1 MVGKMKIN
9 ILLIV
14 VFFLTLFLFADP
26 PSTFDLRDVNGENF
40 VTSVK
45 SQSGGTCWTHG
56 VMSAMEGN
64 LLMTGAWANAGETGE
79 PNLAEYHLDWWNG
92 FNQHN
97 NDDTDPPTGGGL
109 VVHEGG
115 DYRVTSA
122 YLTRFEGAVRDID
135 GQSYSTPPDRYN
147 SSYHYFYVPDIE
159 WFVAGSDL
167 SNIDTIKNKIMQ
179 EGVLGTC
186 MCYDGS
192 FISGYIHY
200 QPPTS
205 SLDPNHAIAIV
216 GWDDDKVT
224 QAPLDGAWLCK
235 NSWGSG
241 WGFSGYFWISY
252 YDKHC
257 CQHPEMGAIS
267 FQDVEPLAYENVY
280 YHDYHGWRD
289 TMTECTKVFNT
300 FYAEDNELLEAVSFF
315 TSEDS
320 VNYVVKIYDNF
331 ESGIL
336 INELSSESGYI
347 EYIGF
352 HTIDL
357 TTKVVLSQGNDFYI
371 YLYLS
376 NEEYPYDRTSDV
388 PVLLGAQYRVIVES
402 SANPA
407 ESYYYSGS
415 GWHDFYDYNDP
426 SGYNNTGNF
435 CVKGLS
441 IKGGLQVD
449 PEEGFNSE
457 GPYGGSFTPSSKAYE
472 LENKNDYQIDYEV
485 TLYPEVDWLSF
496 TGNISGILQPY
507 ETTELTVQINSNAE
521 TLSEG
526 AHSTTIQFTNTT
538 DHLGDT
544 TREVTLAIGE
554 PTLRY
559 EWTLDSNPGWIT
571 EDQWAFGMPTG
582 GGGEYGGP
590 DPTSGNTG
598 DYVYGYNLNGDY
610 QNNLPERHLTSAAI
624 DCTEMYNVH
633 LKFWRWL
640 GVEQPLYDH
649 AYVKVS
655 QDGSNWTT
663 VWQNTDEVADYS
675 WIQMDLDISE
685 IADNQPTVYVRWT
698 MGATDGGWRYCG
710 WNIDDVQIFA
720 VGGFPDK
727 VQDLTITLNDPNIEL
742 NWTPVEGAT
751 TYKIYASTI
760 PDGEFVDVTNDGILD
775 GTTWTIQQLDAKKF
789 YYVTALNER
798 ARK

>member
-1 MVGKMKIN
+1 MKKEHLLIF
-9 ILLIV
+9 ILLFI
-14 VFFLTLFLFADP
+14 TTSIFADP
-26 PSTFDLRDVNGENF
+26 PSTFDLRDVSGENY

-56 VMSAMEGN
+56 AMAAIEGN
-64 LLMTGAWANAGETGE
+64 LMMTGAWTAAGETGE

-122 YLTRFEGAVRDID
+122 YLSRVEGAVRDID
-135 GQSYSTPPDRYN
+135 GQSYSSPPDRHD
-147 SSYHYFYVPDIE
+147 STYHYFYVPDIE
-159 WFVAGSDL
+159 WFIAGSDL
-167 SNIDTIKNKIMQ
+167 GNINTIKNKIMQ

-216 GWDDDKVT
+216 GWDNDKVT
-224 QAPLDGAWLCK
+224 QAPLPGAWLCK
-235 NSWGSG
+235 NSWGSS
-241 WGFSGYFWISY
+241 WGFGGYFWISY

-257 CQHPEMGAIS
+257 CQHSEMGAIS

-289 TMTECTKVFNT
+289 TMTGCTKVFNA
-300 FYAEDNELLEAVSFF
+300 FSAEDNELLEAVSFF

-320 VNYVVKIYDNF
+320 INYVVKIYDNF

-336 INELSSESGYI
+336 VNELSSESGYI
-347 EYIGF
+347 EYTGF
-352 HTIDL
+352 HTIEL
-357 TTKVVLSQGNDFYI
+357 TSKVNLSQGNDFYI

-388 PVLLGAQYRVIVES
+388 PVLLGAQYRTIVES
-402 SANPA
+402 SANPG

-415 GWHDFYDYNDP
+415 EWHDFYDYNDP
-426 SGYNNTGNF
+426 SGYQNTGNF

-441 IKGGLQVD
+441 TKGGLQVN
-449 PEEGFNSE
+449 PEENFNSE
-457 GPYGGSFTPSSKAYE
+457 GAFGGPFTPASKVYT

-485 TLYPEVDWLSF
+485 ALFPEVDWLSF
-496 TGNISGILQPY
+496 TGNVAGSLLPN
-507 ETTELTVQINSNAE
+507 ETTGLTLQINSNAE
-521 TLSEG
+521 TLGEG
-526 AHSTTIQFTNTT
+526 AHSTLIQFTNTT

-544 TREVTLAIGE
+544 IREVILAIGE

-559 EWTLDSNPGWIT
+559 EWTLNSDPGWTT
-571 EDQWAFGMPTG
+571 EDQWAFGVPTG
-582 GGGEYGGP
+582 GGGEHGGP

-598 DYVYGYNLNGDY
+598 DYIYGYNLNGDY
-610 QNNLPERHLTSAAI
+610 PNDLPERHLTSAAI
-624 DCTEMYNVH
+624 NCADMYNVH
-633 LKFWRWL
+633 LKFYRWL

-655 QDGSNWTT
+655 KDGTNWTT
-663 VWQNTDEVADYS
+663 IWQNTEEIADSS
-675 WIQMDLDISE
+675 WTQMDLDISE
-685 IADNQPTVYVRWT
+685 TADDQPTVYLRWT
-698 MGATDGGWRYCG
+698 MGSTDGGWTYCG
-710 WNIDDVQIFA
+710 WNIDDIQIFA
-720 VGGFPDK
+720 VGAFPDK
-727 VQDLTITLNDPNIEL
+727 VQDLTISWNDPNIEL
-742 NWTPVEGAT
+742 NWSPVEGAT
-751 TYKIYASTI
+751 TYKIYASTT
-760 PDGEFVDVTNDGILD
+760 PYGTFLDVTNDGVLN
-775 GTTWTIQQLDAKKF
+775 GTTWTIQSLEAKKF
-789 YYVTALNER
+789 YYVTAVNER
-798 ARK
+798 GRK